1 MAVTLQKSTGLLI
14 LTSFPK
20 CILGLCILFLLVF
33 WWAALFLE
41 QEEELEVIDYIGFT
55 SICLIGMIIQ
65 KQKTLSLDKQTGQ
78 AKLVI
83 KSVLG
88 TKESSFSLQ
97 DIQSVEMVY
106 GRGQYARGGAIYLVF
121 NDQREAVV
129 DSDICFGNV
138 KRNIR
143 VKEEI
148 SQWL

>member
-1 MAVTLQKSTGLLI
+1 
-14 LTSFPK
+14 
-20 CILGLCILFLLVF
+20 
-33 WWAALFLE
+33 
-41 QEEELEVIDYIGFT
+41 
-55 SICLIGMIIQ
+55 MIIQ
-65 KQKTLSLDKQTGQ
+65 KQKILSLDKQTGQ
-78 AKLVI
+78 AKLAI

>member
-1 MAVTLQKSTGLLI
+1 MSVSLKKDSHTLVV
-14 LTSFPK
+14 TSFPK
-20 CILGLCILFLLVF
+20 CVFGVAFLFLLVLL
-33 WWAALFLE
+33 WAALFVE
-41 QEEELEVIDYIGFT
+41 QEQELEIVDYLIF
-55 SICLIGMIIQ
+55 SSVCLVVMAIQ
-65 KQKTLSLDKQTGQ
+65 KYKVLSLDKQTNQ
-78 AKLVI
+78 AILVV

-88 TKESSFSLQ
+88 TKESRFSLK

-121 NDQREAVV
+121 NDQRSAIV

>member
-1 MAVTLQKSTGLLI
+1 MA
-14 LTSFPK
+14 
-20 CILGLCILFLLVF
+20 
-33 WWAALFLE
+33 
-41 QEEELEVIDYIGFT
+41 
-55 SICLIGMIIQ
+55 IQ
-65 KQKTLSLDKQTGQ
+65 KKKVLTLDKQTDQ
-78 AKLVI
+78 AILAV

-143 VKEEI
+143 AKEEI
-148 SQWL
+148 SKWL

>member
-1 MAVTLQKSTGLLI
+1 MSVSLKKDSHTLVV
-14 LTSFPK
+14 TSFPK
-20 CILGLCILFLLVF
+20 CVFGLALLFLLGL
-33 WWAALFLE
+33 WLAILFVGQE
-41 QEEELEVIDYIGFT
+41 QELEIIDYIIFN
-55 SICLIGMIIQ
+55 SVCLIGMAIQ
-65 KQKTLSLDKQTGQ
+65 KKKVLTLDKQTEQ
-78 AKLVI
+78 AILAV

>member
-1 MAVTLQKSTGLLI
+1 MAVTLQKSTGLLVV
-14 LTSFPK
+14 TSFPK

-41 QEEELEVIDYIGFT
+41 QEEELEAIDYIGFT

-65 KQKTLSLDKQTGQ
+65 KKKVLSLDKQTGQ
-78 AKLVI
+78 AMLAV
-83 KSVLG
+83 KSIVG
-88 TKESSFSLQ
+88 TKETRFSLE
-97 DIQSVEMVY
+97 DIQSVEMIY

-121 NDQREAVV
+121 NDHKDMIV

>member
-1 MAVTLQKSTGLLI
+1 MAVTLKKSSTLLVV
-14 LTSFPK
+14 TSFPK
-20 CILGLCILFLLVF
+20 CIFGLCVLFLLVF

-41 QEEELEVIDYIGFT
+41 QEQELEVVDYVGFT
-55 SICLIGMIIQ
+55 SVCLIGMIIQ
-65 KQKTLSLDKQTGQ
+65 KKKVLSLDKQTGQ
-78 AKLVI
+78 AILAV

-88 TKESSFSLQ
+88 TKESSFSLKS
-97 DIQSVEMVY
+97 IESIEMVY
-106 GRGQYARGGAIYLVF
+106 GRGQYARGGAIYLVVG
-121 NDQREAVV
+121 DQRNAIV